1 MLEALANLPSV
12 GSWPTPSIRSHPE
25 IYLDTEIAT
34 LFSALAFTNS
44 LMTCPVR
51 DGGDAFIKEGQCAW
65 TQVSGRSFDQDQTFQ
80 TLGFDETAWQVSGE
94 RKSRLARYG
103 GLASLWATSMRA

>member
-1 MLEALANLPSV
+1 
-12 GSWPTPSIRSHPE
+12 
-25 IYLDTEIAT
+25 
-34 LFSALAFTNS
+34 
-44 LMTCPVR
+44 MTCPVR

-80 TLGFDETAWQVSGE
+80 TLGFDETASGRFQGE

-103 GLASLWATSMRA
+103 GLASLCFRLRVWSRLNTSDTNAKADSDRLNGGWRSSTILGRCC

>member
-1 MLEALANLPSV
+1 MGELANALDQVS
-12 GSWPTPSIRSHPE
+12 PE

-51 DGGDAFIKEGQCAW
+51 DGADAFIKEGQCAW

-80 TLGFDETAWQVSGE
+80 TLGFDETAWQVSGGAQV
-94 RKSRLARYG
+94 RAWPGMAARRRL
-103 GLASLWATSMRA
+103 GLRAWRA